1 MKNTIY
7 LAGGCFWGVQAY
19 MKKLPGVLETEAGYA
34 NGKTEN
40 PSYEEVCKKN
50 TGHAETVRV
59 VYDAKIIPLEIL
71 LRAFFTVVDP
81 TQLNRQ
87 GGDIGT
93 QYRNGVFYE
102 REEDLAVIEKVVAGL
117 RESYADP
124 VVTEIQRLE
133 NFYPAEAYHQDY
145 LDKNPGGY
153 CHINLFDAEAFI
165 RKHFNLYEVQGKDYV
180 DGSGEC

>member
-19 MKKLPGVLETEAGYA
+19 MKKLPGILETEAGYA
-34 NGKTEN
+34 NGNTVN

-59 VYDAKIIPLEIL
+59 VYEEETISLEIIL
-71 LRAFFTVVDP
+71 CAFFKVVDP

-87 GGDIGT
+87 GGDVGT

-102 REEDLAVIEKVVAGL
+102 REEDRSVIENVVERL
-117 RESYADP
+117 RESYREP
-124 VVTEIQRLE
+124 VVTEIKRLE

-165 RKHFNLYEVQGKDYV
+165 EEYFH
-180 DGSGEC
+180 